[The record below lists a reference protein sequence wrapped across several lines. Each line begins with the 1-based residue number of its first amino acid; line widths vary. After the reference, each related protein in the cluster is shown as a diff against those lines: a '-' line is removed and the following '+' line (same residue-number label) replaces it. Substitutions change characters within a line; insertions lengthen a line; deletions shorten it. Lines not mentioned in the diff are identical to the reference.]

1 MKGVEEYP
9 KVAAIGIAGPIFNN
23 TVSMAN
29 VGKWGVTDG
38 TQIGKN
44 LNISHFELL
53 NDFEAASY
61 GILTIPEDQ
70 FVSINGHKIDPTKTR
85 GIMGPGTGLGN
96 SVLYP
101 IKMKNKTEVVVIP
114 SEGGHTDFPT
124 IDEETA

>member
-1 MKGVEEYP
+1 M
-9 KVAAIGIAGPIFNN
+9 AAIGIAGPIMNN

-29 VGKWGVTDG
+29 VGKWGLIDG
-38 TQIGKN
+38 NQLGKN
-44 LNISHFELL
+44 LNIPHFQLL

-70 FVSINGHKIDPTKTR
+70 FVSINGHKIDPTKVR

-101 IKMKNKTEVVVIP
+101 IKTKDKIETVVIP

-124 IDEETA
+124 IDE

>member
-1 MKGVEEYP
+1 
-9 KVAAIGIAGPIFNN
+9 
-23 TVSMAN
+23 MAN
-29 VGKWGVTDG
+29 VEKWGTLDG
-38 TQIGKN
+38 YQLGKS
-44 LNISHFELL
+44 LNIGHFVFL

-70 FVSINGHKIDPTKTR
+70 FVSINGFQADPTKVR

-101 IKMKNKTEVVVIP
+101 IRSQGNKIETVVIP